1 MEMEWGKKCFND
13 FCRDWKRNVMVVW
26 VVGLV
31 LFFMGVMDLFIEW
44 GVGYLI
50 LLKEVRIV

>member
-1 MEMEWGKKCFND
+1 MEWGKNALMIFAKTG
-13 FCRDWKRNVMVVW
+13 KRNVMVVW

-50 LLKEVRIV
+50 WLKEVRIV